1 MDEINSSLLSKA
13 IFALLISILSS
24 LAPEEKTW
32 GSPVSVNLQPL
43 VLAIFNLS
51 GFETEWWAWPSYFT
65 LINLIFPPPE
75 NKTIKRKYFKAKW
88 KFLCCFIQVICNLF
102 EILLDKLE
110 RLIYLCVPLLCSFRK
125 PLKVDIFFLYIF
137 LMKKKKSR
145 YWSILLAI
153 CNPNSRLGTDSII
166 FLGLKNGKL
175 LLVSHVQKLLQ
186 SVHDFSLNF
195 PWIEIIRWHLFN
207 FNSGFSFF
215 IYLLIAF
222 KLQTFVGWF

>member
-1 MDEINSSLLSKA
+1 MKQSDGLDQVTLHWSIWFFLLLKIKLLKGNTSKPNENSCAVLSKL
-13 IFALLISILSS
+13 FVTCL
-24 LAPEEKTW
+24 K
-32 GSPVSVNLQPL
+32 
-43 VLAIFNLS
+43 F
-51 GFETEWWAWPSYFT
+51 YF
-65 LINLIFPPPE
+65 
-75 NKTIKRKYFKAKW
+75 
-88 KFLCCFIQVICNLF
+88 
-102 EILLDKLE
+102 DKLE
-110 RLIYLCVPLLCSFRK
+110 RLIYLCMPLLCSFRK